1 MDATW
6 IKEVEESMGAEV
18 GEEEIIK
25 RVGVSV
31 EEVKQKRNETGAE
44 QEGIKYA
51 TSVEEVNC
59 STRANCRGIRKHH

>member
-31 EEVKQKRNETGAE
+31 EEVKQAIGKKWNWSGA
-44 QEGIKYA
+44 GRDKNA
-51 TSVEEVNC
+51 TIGGKS
-59 STRANCRGIRKHH
+59 